1 MNRLLSAS
9 SRRARLAIAS
19 VLLGGAASS
28 FALNTATIVS
38 SALSPDCL
46 EYRVVGICYW
56 LFCTDTEAGNGT
68 YKPSHP
74 WPAKM
79 LGRAS
84 MVERSSPLLWLCHRH
99 R

>member
-46 EYRVVGICYW
+46 EYRVVGISTGCS
-56 LFCTDTEAGNGT
+56 AR
-68 YKPSHP
+68 
-74 WPAKM
+74 
-79 LGRAS
+79 GRAA
-84 MVERSSPLLWLCHRH
+84 RFAPR
-99 R
+99 